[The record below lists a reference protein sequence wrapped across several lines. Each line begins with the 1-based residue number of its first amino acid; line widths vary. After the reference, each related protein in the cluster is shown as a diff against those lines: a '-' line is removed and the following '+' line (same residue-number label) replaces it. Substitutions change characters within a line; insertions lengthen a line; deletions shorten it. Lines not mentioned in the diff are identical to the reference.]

1 MDREWMGMVGDYTE
15 LGYQL
20 SKIFLMLVFLF
31 LSGCKVI
38 MSSLPAMT
46 GNGEHIIPT
55 IYVFG
60 SLSGYDNHE

>member
-1 MDREWMGMVGDYTE
+1 MDGEWMGMVGDYTE

-20 SKIFLMLVFLF
+20 SMNMFDVVFSFLD
-31 LSGCKVI
+31 GCKV

-60 SLSGYDNHE
+60 FFKWV